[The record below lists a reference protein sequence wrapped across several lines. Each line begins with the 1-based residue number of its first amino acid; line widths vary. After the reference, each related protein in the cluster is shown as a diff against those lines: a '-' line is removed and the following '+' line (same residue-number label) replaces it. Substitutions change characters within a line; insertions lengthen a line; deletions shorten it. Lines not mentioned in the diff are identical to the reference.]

1 MEVFVVLDENWNCRN
16 VKGVIHVFTELNLTE
31 AKHKWNQLLNSE
43 KFLLS
48 ADQSGFC
55 FNENWGLVSILKT
68 NEVTLYTFL
77 NKVVP
82 NKHLLLID
90 L

>member
-1 MEVFVVLDENWNCRN
+1 MFS
-16 VKGVIHVFTELNLTE
+16 LNLTSQTP
-31 AKHKWNQLLNSE
+31 NTNGTNFLNSE
-43 KFLLS
+43 KFLVS